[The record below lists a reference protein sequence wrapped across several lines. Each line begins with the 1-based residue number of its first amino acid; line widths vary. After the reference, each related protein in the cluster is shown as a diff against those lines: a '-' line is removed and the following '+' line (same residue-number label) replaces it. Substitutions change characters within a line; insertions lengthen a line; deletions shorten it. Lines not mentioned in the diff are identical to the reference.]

1 MYSRF
6 FVRTLLSSLLHLST
20 GKRISAT
27 KWNHLSGWFDRILIL
42 LTTTN
47 KWMQA
52 SLFFVVFDALLAWKC
67 ACLCLCETR
76 EVPVRFISY
85 WHLWRRMWGWERRSI
100 VLHSNSDQTNFMLLC
115 MENFTAVCSTCTRCD
130 GTVFSGTI
138 VFTFKNAYRTIFLCH
153 IE

>member
-1 MYSRF
+1 M
-6 FVRTLLSSLLHLST
+6 
-20 GKRISAT
+20 
-27 KWNHLSGWFDRILIL
+27 N
-42 LTTTN
+42 
-47 KWMQA
+47 A
-52 SLFFVVFDALLAWKC
+52 SVVVFVVFDALLARSVR
-67 ACLCLCETR
+67 ACVSAKLVKFRLDLYRTDIFGGECE
-76 EVPVRFISY
+76 V
-85 WHLWRRMWGWERRSI
+85 ERGDLS